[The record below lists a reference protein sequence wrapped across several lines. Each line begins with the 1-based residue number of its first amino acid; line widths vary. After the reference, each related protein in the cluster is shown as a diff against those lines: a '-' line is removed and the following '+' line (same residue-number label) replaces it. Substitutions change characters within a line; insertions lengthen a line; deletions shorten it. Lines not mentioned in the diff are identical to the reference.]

1 MYTDNY
7 EQEINLK
14 DLLFS
19 VLYKWRILLL
29 AAVVGMMLV
38 GGYKTLKVTENRT
51 YEEEFERFIEE
62 KAAVDKTIKNLKA
75 SIDEQNRY
83 ITNAPLMQINPYNE
97 IVSAADVIVKSKE
110 STGSN
115 LNSLLALYK
124 SSLLTGE
131 YLDEMAEDNGY
142 ESRHMKELMSITDED
157 MKSDLAHVSMTMSH
171 SH

>member
-29 AAVVGMMLV
+29 AAVVGMMLM

-51 YEEEFERFIEE
+51 STEADESYEEEFERFIEE

-83 ITNAPLMQINPYNE
+83 ITNAPLMQINP
-97 IVSAADVIVKSKE
+97 
-110 STGSN
+110 
-115 LNSLLALYK
+115 
-124 SSLLTGE
+124 
-131 YLDEMAEDNGY
+131 
-142 ESRHMKELMSITDED
+142 
-157 MKSDLAHVSMTMSH
+157 
-171 SH
+171 